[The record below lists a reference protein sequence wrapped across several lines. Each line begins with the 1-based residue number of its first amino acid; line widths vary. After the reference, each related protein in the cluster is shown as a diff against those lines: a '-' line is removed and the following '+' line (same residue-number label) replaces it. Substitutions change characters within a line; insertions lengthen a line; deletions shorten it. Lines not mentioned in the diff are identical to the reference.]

1 MVPVWPFQTVLAE
14 AVAGGPR
21 LCPPCSP
28 ATPRPCP
35 LGCHGRGRLGALLW
49 REVAPGVVAARRA
62 WWLWSPVPAWGPGP
76 GAWPE
81 RRGDFGQLG
90 GCGSRVGPRGA
101 FAVSPAACVA
111 RPAQGSRACV
121 PGLSA
126 APAARPPLCPA
137 ADAVREPWAGS
148 VLPLATESFLAW
160 GLRGSF
166 PPRKPPSVT
175 ISLMTV
181 THSHCSEAFS
191 PRRGAGRGSWVL
203 GHSGSHGEAAG
214 SRRATGRRGTWGT
227 VSCWLL
233 SGPVLPAAP
242 RVPESVQT
250 ATSGGRAASAL
261 GPGLRLPLGRRQPRP
276 CWPRGWGA
284 QLEPPAAACVLVNFS
299 APVTRTSK
307 RPSRLFL
314 EGFGA
319 CVCGPYQTPQAT
331 SRRLSLGPR
340 PAPDRDG
347 CAQSPTAE

>member
-76 GAWPE
+76 GAWPG

-121 PGLSA
+121 PRLSA

-214 SRRATGRRGTWGT
+214 RRGTWGT
-227 VSCWLL
+227 VSFRLRPGCRSLCRL
-233 SGPVLPAAP
+233 RPLGAAP
-242 RVPESVQT
+242 PLPWALAHGCRWDADSR
-250 ATSGGRAASAL
+250 GRA
-261 GPGLRLPLGRRQPRP
+261 GPGAGEPSLSPLLQRAS
-276 CWPRGWGA
+276 W
-284 QLEPPAAACVLVNFS
+284 
-299 APVTRTSK
+299 
-307 RPSRLFL
+307 
-314 EGFGA
+314 
-319 CVCGPYQTPQAT
+319 
-331 SRRLSLGPR
+331 
-340 PAPDRDG
+340 
-347 CAQSPTAE
+347 

>member
-1 MVPVWPFQTVLAE
+1 MWLAC
-14 AVAGGPR
+14 G
-21 LCPPCSP
+21 
-28 ATPRPCP
+28 TPRR
-35 LGCHGRGRLGALLW
+35 LRGQSRC
-49 REVAPGVVAARRA
+49 V
-62 WWLWSPVPAWGPGP
+62 
-76 GAWPE
+76 
-81 RRGDFGQLG
+81 
-90 GCGSRVGPRGA
+90 CGS
-101 FAVSPAACVA
+101 S
-111 RPAQGSRACV
+111 S
-121 PGLSA
+121 PGLASLCA
-126 APAARPPLCPA
+126 RAFGCSRRPARPPLCPA

-148 VLPLATESFLAW
+148 ALPLATESFLAW

-261 GPGLRLPLGRRQPRP
+261 GPGSRLPLGRRQPRP